1 MEAVRHTPPT
11 TTAQHR
17 PGHGAP
23 RGALLGPHLLAEIG
37 LDEEGLGGGRGGER
51 REGDEQRAGGEED
64 RRGDEEQEKQQAK
77 TSTTSSLPSSSERSS
92 SSACNNLTK
101 GGAESDE
108 EIRRVPEMGGASAS
122 ASSGAGADERPKG
135 EDGKQ
140 GQVIDVSGKEFKFT
154 WASERGE
161 LCDIY
166 EERRSGEDGN
176 GLLLECGSA
185 WRKVNVQRMLD
196 ESTKNLV
203 KMRSEEAERLSKS
216 RKSIML
222 DPANPSVKSQAR
234 SMAAAA
240 VEGLFIAEFMSFSAF
255 HRRVHVA
262 QDLDKAYLSVF
273 VWFRL
278 HYSSLTLPCQS
289 SGVEYAVITNFYP
302 FYPRRVAKTRYKT
315 MIID

>member
-1 MEAVRHTPPT
+1 MAPEGRRATRRYGGCRRW
-11 TTAQHR
+11 AARRHR
-17 PGHGAP
+17 PRRAPARTSFP
-23 RGALLGPHLLAEIG
+23 RG
-37 LDEEGLGGGRGGER
+37 R
-51 REGDEQRAGGEED
+51 
-64 RRGDEEQEKQQAK
+64 
-77 TSTTSSLPSSSERSS
+77 TTSRGSVSIGALKSLFL
-92 SSACNNLTK
+92 C
-101 GGAESDE
+101 
-108 EIRRVPEMGGASAS
+108 
-122 ASSGAGADERPKG
+122 
-135 EDGKQ
+135 
-140 GQVIDVSGKEFKFT
+140 QVIDVSGKEFKFT

-185 WRKVNVQRMLD
+185 WRKVNVQRILD

-203 KMRSEEAERLSKS
+203 KMRSKEAERLSKS
-216 RKSIML
+216 RKSIVL

-278 HYSSLTLPCQS
+278 HYSSLTL
-289 SGVEYAVITNFYP
+289 
-302 FYPRRVAKTRYKT
+302 VAT
-315 MIID
+315 IIFSYIICN